1 MYGVPLVLHLHQEFW
16 KLSFLHLLQRR
27 HRLRLAVVFV
37 LLGVLLLIG
46 LIGLVFWRRK
56 PARVARR
63 TEHRV
68 VTRGL
73 LSAGAIT
80 DKPAEIG
87 LAPLQVRDIADAG
100 GLDTLADALAKAMD
114 KRTASKRQRLVS
126 RRGTGVVEV
135 TMESAQPEEAT
146 G

>member
-1 MYGVPLVLHLHQEFW
+1 MIVEPFARTGRPWVPALVPRISRDSRPLT
-16 KLSFLHLLQRR
+16 
-27 HRLRLAVVFV
+27 LA
-37 LLGVLLLIG
+37 
-46 LIGLVFWRRK
+46 R
-56 PARVARR
+56 ARR
-63 TEHRV
+63 SP
-68 VTRGL
+68 L
-73 LSAGAIT
+73 MNPLSAGAGT

-114 KRTASKRQRLVS
+114 KRAASRRQRLVS

-135 TMESAQPEEAT
+135 TMESAQPTEAT